1 MIKQKL
7 EKLDIDYFRS
17 FGCMLTPNK
26 ENTNLKKKKETKI
39 AYKLSSPTSSNMKIA
54 KSEYF

>member
-26 ENTNLKKKKETKI
+26 ENTNLKKRNKNR
-39 AYKLSSPTSSNMKIA
+39 L
-54 KSEYF
+54 